1 MKLLS
6 MSRLSC
12 LLAAAL
18 LAAASVADAHH
29 SFAMFDQSQV
39 WTWQG
44 TVVEYHWR
52 QPHLHVIV
60 QVPKG
65 AKDARTAGTWDF
77 EAAGPNLAQRQG
89 WTRLT
94 FKAGDKIT
102 VVGHPMRN
110 GSKAGSV
117 KYVKTGDG
125 KVLYNDIDRTV
136 TPENTPST

>member
-1 MKLLS
+1 MKAI
-6 MSRLSC
+6 SRISC
-12 LLAAAL
+12 LLGAAL
-18 LAAASVADAHH
+18 LAMAGVADAHH
-29 SFAMFDQSQV
+29 SFAMFDQNQV

-102 VVGHPMRN
+102 VVHRN
-110 GSKAGSV
+110 GMKEQVQNGRFEMTDAQG
-117 KYVKTGDG
+117 
-125 KVLYNDIDRTV
+125 RTIIERQA
-136 TPENTPST
+136 TEEDLSRLLNL